1 MASSTGWMDYLNKD
15 NMLSMSNEVRTSFEW
30 EAVLVKPPRGFYC
43 PPDHLFRY
51 RTKAVSGLEVPK
63 SAPTWAD
70 MRGNYRVGLP
80 GLTTITLDS
89 VSFTL
94 VEFEDLSFTTFLTDA
109 MTAYNDPK
117 TRTSLRRKDL
127 VMDWQFFAL
136 SQDRVPL
143 MRWSLYNC
151 FISDFTLPLDFSGTE
166 RSPQYEVSMSL
177 ACEYYEFDTLNME
190 NLR

>member
-1 MASSTGWMDYLNKD
+1 MAGSTGWMDYLNKD
-15 NMLSMSNEVRTSFEW
+15 NMLSMNNEVRSSFEW
-30 EAVLVKPPRGFYC
+30 EAILVKPPRGFYC
-43 PPDHLFRY
+43 PPDHKFRVG
-51 RTKAVSGLEVPK
+51 TKGIAGLEVPK
-63 SAPTWAD
+63 STIGWAE

-80 GLTTITLDS
+80 GLTTVTLDA

-94 VEFEDLSFTTFLTDA
+94 VDFEDLSFTTFLSDA

-117 TRTSLRRKDL
+117 TRQSLRRKDL
-127 VMDWQFFAL
+127 VMDWQFFSL

-151 FISDFTLPLDFSGTE
+151 YIMDFTLPLDMSGTE
-166 RSPQYEVSMSL
+166 RTPQYEVNMTIG
-177 ACEYYEFDTLNME
+177 CEFYEFDTLNME